1 MTIVQSVPT
10 NAGYPMQRWVFQ
22 GTPGRFDIDLS
33 SSYVRTGRLSEL
45 TVPEG
50 LVLSYGAD
58 RGIEEL
64 RTAIAGLYGGS
75 ADSVLVTHGAEEALF
90 LLYCTLL
97 APGDQVITFRP
108 GWQQSWDA
116 PAMLGCQVDVLDL
129 APDFSIDP
137 NQVTA
142 TATSAL
148 RMIIVNSPGNPTG
161 RRMLAAELAGL
172 AAVAERHDAYLV
184 LDQEYELDL
193 ADCGVAR
200 SDRVVSVSG
209 LSKVFGFAGLRIGWM
224 YGTPEVVDR
233 CADRKHLTT
242 ISNSVLCEVL
252 ACEVL
257 SRRDSYVAEYDCRV
271 QAGLEIARRWADR
284 NAGRIR
290 LMQPDRTPFAWVYL
304 DTGEPSLSFCRRVL
318 DERVLLMPAETLGG
332 SGGFRLGLSP
342 ASEGQLTA
350 GLARIDYVWGNST
363 RKMEFTPH
371 EHACRLGTCR
381 RPKRAGI

>member
-1 MTIVQSVPT
+1 VTIPQPAPT
-10 NAGYPMQRWVFQ
+10 NAGYPMQQWVFHD
-22 GTPGRFDIDLS
+22 TPDRFDIDLS

-45 TVPEG
+45 TVPPD
-50 LVLSYGAD
+50 LALSYGAD

-90 LLYCTLL
+90 LLYSTLL

-129 APDFSIDP
+129 EPDFSIDLDR
-137 NQVTA
+137 TA
-142 TATSAL
+142 ASATRAL

-161 RRMLAAELAGL
+161 RRMLPAELAGL
-172 AAVAERHDAYLV
+172 LALAERRDAYLV
-184 LDQEYELDL
+184 LDQEYEVDL
-193 ADCGVAR
+193 AESAAVH

-209 LSKVFGFAGLRIGWM
+209 LSKVFGFPGLRIGWM
-224 YGTPEVVDR
+224 YGAPELVDR

-252 ACEVL
+252 ACDVL
-257 SRRDSYVAEYDCRV
+257 SRRDSYVTEYDRLIG
-271 QAGLEIARRWADR
+271 AGLDIVQRWSER
-284 NAGRIR
+284 HRGRLR
-290 LMQPDRTPFAWVYL
+290 LAPPERTPFAWVHL

-332 SGGFRLGLSP
+332 TGGFRLGLSP
-342 ASEGQLTA
+342 PSEEQLTA
-350 GLARIDYVWGNST
+350 GLARIDYVLFQQRTENGVHP
-363 RKMEFTPH
+363 R
-371 EHACRLGTCR
+371 
-381 RPKRAGI
+381 